1 MTPLLLHIGS
11 GQGGCSRDSPSRVA
25 QLFHLSRSCSIFR
38 APVFLVTIPFDGAG
52 SMARV
57 ACPSRLCPGSAIGSG
72 WGGALL
78 SSIRFQAPPRPFQEL
93 RSIHSAR
100 CCSWI
105 VTLVDTLRRRPPLRL
120 MTPLLLQIGSGQ
132 GGSAPDHCICWCG
145 TALSFFV
152 THPFDGA
159 ASKL

>member
-1 MTPLLLHIGS
+1 MTLVDDTHIGS
-11 GQGGCSRDSPSRVA
+11 GQGARSRDSRSRVA
-25 QLFHLSRSCSIFR
+25 PSFALLFHLH
-38 APVFLVTIPFDGAG
+38 APVFLVTNPFDGAG